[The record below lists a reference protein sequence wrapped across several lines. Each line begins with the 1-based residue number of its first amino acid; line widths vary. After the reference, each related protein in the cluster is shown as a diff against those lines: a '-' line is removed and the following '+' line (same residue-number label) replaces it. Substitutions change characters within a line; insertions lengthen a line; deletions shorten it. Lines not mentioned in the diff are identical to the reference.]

1 MRFDSLAILILSA
14 GCLTP
19 FAIAGLLRLI
29 DHCIERGMR
38 MYVNIRCGCGDCIH
52 FDSCNDSEIVFH
64 DDPVCSEFVSKFE
77 TKGGEENDNDN

>member
-14 GCLTP
+14 GCMTP
-19 FAIAGLLRLI
+19 FVIAGLLQLL

-38 MYVNIRCGCGDCIH
+38 MYVNIRCSCGDCIH

-64 DDPVCSEFVSKFE
+64 DDPVCSDFVSKFE
-77 TKGGEENDNDN
+77 MKGGEENVNDD